1 MNYLIIRT
9 VQFYVTVFG
18 MPNKFQALR
27 APTLYLKIS
36 QPKGKEAPESQQ
48 LFLDN

>member
-1 MNYLIIRT
+1 MNYLVIHT

-27 APTLYLKIS
+27 ALTLYLNIS
-36 QPKGKEAPESQQ
+36 QPKGKEAPKPPQH
-48 LFLDN
+48 FLDK